1 MSRKNYYTTTAFVAT
16 LTLGFPQVVPAQNT
30 SVDTGSATTGDT
42 GAQVEASAPGS
53 EGSGTPATDHNMS
66 DESDVEAE
74 VAPETSGTDAEAMV
88 ETNDEATPGV
98 AADVDTGSATTGDA
112 GAQVEANAP
121 GSEGSGTP
129 ATDHDMSDESDV
141 EAEVAPE
148 TSETDAEA
156 MVETNDEATPE
167 VAADVDTGS
176 SVTEDDSAQ
185 VALNEL
191 VAAASAGSGAE
202 PIEVTDGTIG
212 TGGARTSNQ
221 EFDTQID
228 GSIAVAG
235 EETRVSTDTTSAADG
250 GMSRFD
256 ESLMLGLGAVAVGAL
271 LDDGSEVVANT
282 GDRVVVNR
290 DGQLVVYKD
299 DNALLFREGANVRTE
314 TFSDGST
321 KALVTGADGGQIVT
335 IRDGEGRVLRRTQVT
350 MDGAEVQLFDDTIQA
365 EAIDAAQLANYVGVD
380 SIIFSNADQAA
391 LRAAL
396 QADVRPDRRFSLRQ
410 IREHEEVRNL
420 VPSIDLDTIN
430 FATGSSALLEGQVDD
445 LRGIGTT
452 MEEVLIATPQEVF
465 LIEGY
470 TDAVGDEVSNLALS
484 DRRAET
490 IALALTENFG
500 IAPENLLVQGYG
512 EQFLKLETQDAELA
526 NRRAT
531 VRRITPLLQ
540 QASAE

>member
-30 SVDTGSATTGDT
+30 SVDTGSATTGDA
-42 GAQVEASAPGS
+42 GAQVEANAPGS

-74 VAPETSGTDAEAMV
+74 VAPETSG
-88 ETNDEATPGV
+88 
-98 AADVDTGSATTGDA
+98 
-112 GAQVEANAP
+112 
-121 GSEGSGTP
+121 
-129 ATDHDMSDESDV
+129 
-141 EAEVAPE
+141 
-148 TSETDAEA
+148 TDAEA